1 MLSWLETGEED
12 GLVEVCE
19 ECVVVRLVTPPAQ
32 ELEMR
37 RISQSVSV
45 ELRSQE
51 QRLTAHITPR
61 KSDLVQSQYWSE
73 FTFQWY

>member
-1 MLSWLETGEED
+1 MLSWLEPGEE
-12 GLVEVCE
+12 GGVVEVCE

-61 KSDLVQSQYWSE
+61 
-73 FTFQWY
+73 

>member
-61 KSDLVQSQYWSE
+61 
-73 FTFQWY
+73 